1 MLPTIE
7 TYSIEAIKDEIR
19 QLVDRG
25 KLRCYEPICHVCKFI
40 SPREWICFECELERN
55 DYLPR
60 DWIIDL
66 LGNGEWAED

>member
-7 TYSIEAIKDEIR
+7 VYNIETIKDEIR
-19 QLVDRG
+19 QLVDKG
-25 KLRCYEPICHVCKFI
+25 KLRCNEPICHACRFI
-40 SPREWICFECELERN
+40 SPREWTCFECELERN